1 MDDERIDLI
10 YQVCNDTAYWMLA
23 LTQLLVDKG
32 IFTQEEIQAEH
43 DKIEAEET
51 LNAN

>member
-1 MDDERIDLI
+1 MEDERIDLI
-10 YQVCNDTAYWMLA
+10 YQICSDTAYWILA
-23 LTQLLVDKG
+23 LIQLLVDKG

-43 DKIEAEET
+43 DKIEAEEI